1 MRATPS
7 KVGLTCLALLG
18 FLVLSLLLGLK
29 LGTASVGPAQVWT
42 WLSGGELPY
51 ATQVILGD
59 LRMPRL
65 LLAALV
71 GAGLSMS
78 GAVFQGVLRNPLAE
92 PFILGVSG
100 GAAAGAVCALLIGWA
115 GLAPLALMAFGGS
128 LGTISLVLAIARRR
142 GRMETSTLI
151 LTGVMINAFFTAVI
165 MFVISTTTDQ
175 KLHAILFWLYGDLS
189 SSHLAQVWLL
199 LPVVLGGALAA
210 FFFGR
215 HLNLLSAGGMAA
227 ATLGMAVE
235 RIKLILF
242 LIVSLVVGITVS
254 LSGIIGFVG
263 LMVPHLVRMTL
274 GHDHR
279 LLLPASTLLGASFL
293 VLADTLAR
301 TIISPTS
308 LPVGVVTAA
317 LGAPFFV
324 LLLAKRG
331 SQWW

>member
-7 KVGLTCLALLG
+7 KVGITCLALLG
-18 FLVLSLLLGLK
+18 FLVLCLLLGLK
-29 LGTASVGPAQVWT
+29 LGTASVGPAQVWA
-42 WLSGGELPY
+42 WLTGGKLPH
-51 ATQVILGD
+51 AIQVILGD

-100 GAAAGAVCALLIGWA
+100 GAAAGAVCALLLGWA
-115 GLAPLALMAFGGS
+115 GIGPLAIMAFAGS

-189 SSHLAQVWLL
+189 SSRIEQVWLL

-324 LLLAKRG
+324 LLLARRG

>member
-1 MRATPS
+1 
-7 KVGLTCLALLG
+7 
-18 FLVLSLLLGLK
+18 
-29 LGTASVGPAQVWT
+29 
-42 WLSGGELPY
+42 
-51 ATQVILGD
+51 
-59 LRMPRL
+59 
-65 LLAALV
+65 
-71 GAGLSMS
+71 
-78 GAVFQGVLRNPLAE
+78 
-92 PFILGVSG
+92 
-100 GAAAGAVCALLIGWA
+100 
-115 GLAPLALMAFGGS
+115 MAFAGS

-189 SSHLAQVWLL
+189 SSRIEQVWLL

-324 LLLAKRG
+324 LLLARRG

>member
-7 KVGLTCLALLG
+7 RVGLTCLALLG
-18 FLVLSLLLGLK
+18 FLVVILLLGLK
-29 LGTASVGPAQVWT
+29 LGTASVGPAQVWA
-42 WLSGGELPY
+42 WLTGGKLPH
-51 ATQVILGD
+51 ATEVILGN

-100 GAAAGAVCALLIGWA
+100 GAAAGAVCSLLLGWA
-115 GLAPLALMAFGGS
+115 GLMPLALMAFAGS

-189 SSHLAQVWLL
+189 SARLQQVWLL
-199 LPVVLGGALAA
+199 LPVVLGGGLAV

-227 ATLGMAVE
+227 ASLGMAVE
-235 RIKLILF
+235 RVKLVLF

-293 VLADTLAR
+293 VLADTVAR
-301 TIISPTS
+301 TIISPTT

-324 LLLAKRG
+324 LLLARRG

>member
-1 MRATPS
+1 MRATPT
-7 KVGLTCLALLG
+7 KVSITCLALLG
-18 FLVLSLLLGLK
+18 FLVVSLLLGLK
-29 LGTASVGPAQVWT
+29 LGTASIGPAQVWA
-42 WLSGGELPY
+42 WLTGGKLPY
-51 ATQVILGD
+51 ATEVILGD

-100 GAAAGAVCALLIGWA
+100 GAAAGAVCALLLGWA
-115 GLAPLALMAFGGS
+115 GLLPLALMAFGGS
-128 LGTISLVLAIARRR
+128 LATISLVLAIARRR

-189 SSHLAQVWLL
+189 AARLQQVWLL
-199 LPVVLGGALAA
+199 LPVVLGGGVAA

-235 RIKLILF
+235 RVKLILF

-263 LMVPHLVRMTL
+263 LMVPHLVRMVL

-293 VLADTLAR
+293 VLADTVAR

>member
-1 MRATPS
+1 VRATPS
-7 KVGLTCLALLG
+7 KVGITCLALLG
-18 FLVLSLLLGLK
+18 FLVVCLLLGLK
-29 LGTASVGPAQVWT
+29 LGTASVGPAQVWA
-42 WLSGGELPY
+42 WLTGGKLPY

-100 GAAAGAVCALLIGWA
+100 GAAAGAVVALLLGWA
-115 GLAPLALMAFGGS
+115 GLAPLALMAFAGS

-189 SSHLAQVWLL
+189 SSRIEQVWLL

-324 LLLAKRG
+324 LLLARRG

>member
-18 FLVLSLLLGLK
+18 FLMLSLLLGLK
-29 LGTASVGPAQVWT
+29 LGTASVGPSQVWA
-42 WLSGGELPY
+42 WLTGGELPY

-100 GAAAGAVCALLIGWA
+100 GAAAGAVVALLIGWA

-128 LGTISLVLAIARRR
+128 LATISLVLAIARRR

-189 SSHLAQVWLL
+189 SSRLEQVWLL
-199 LPVVLGGALAA
+199 LPVVLGGAVAA

-279 LLLPASTLLGASFL
+279 LLLPASTLLGAAFL

-324 LLLAKRG
+324 LLLARRG